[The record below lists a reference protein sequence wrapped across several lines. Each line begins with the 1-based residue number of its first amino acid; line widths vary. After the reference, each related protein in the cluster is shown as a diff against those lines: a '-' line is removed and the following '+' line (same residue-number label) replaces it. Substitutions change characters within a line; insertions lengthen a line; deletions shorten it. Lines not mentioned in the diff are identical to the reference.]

1 MKKGYLVP
9 ILTLIWILACTLWMG
24 VSVASHANRWN
35 DQLQTADRLAQQ
47 ADWAGATSTLSS
59 SYTDWKSHQNW
70 LRLVTRHDIVDAAE
84 AMYHR
89 AMAFALTQESSE
101 FRAEIADLQTQIHLL
116 AETERVSLQNIL

>member
-47 ADWAGATSTLSS
+47 EDWADAASTLSG